1 MYGTPQIK
9 TDQKVIYVYINV
21 ITIKYAMKEKDKQQH
36 GQQLFLVDKLT
47 SSTRF
52 FFVSLRLIYCTFLVS

>member
-1 MYGTPQIK
+1 
-9 TDQKVIYVYINV
+9 
-21 ITIKYAMKEKDKQQH
+21 MKEKDKQQH
-36 GQQLFLVDKLT
+36 GQQLFMVDKLT